1 MESSTHPGPAA
12 AGTAER
18 YPAKEATDGGWLTFA
33 AVMFLIGGAANVL
46 WGLGALDNKSYL
58 PESGLLF
65 STLETWGWISI
76 IWGAVMLAA
85 ALLVFMRTATGVVLG
100 IAVAGLSAVF
110 WLFALPVLPIWSLLI
125 IGLDALIIYGL
136 ATQAKLVEAG

>member
-1 MESSTHPGPAA
+1 MESSAQSGSAPARPRTESAEGGA
-12 AGTAER
+12 A
-18 YPAKEATDGGWLTFA
+18 DGGWLVFA
-33 AVMFLIGGAANVL
+33 GVMFLIGGAANIL
-46 WGLGALDNKSYL
+46 WGVAALDNKSYL

-76 IWGAVMLAA
+76 IWGLVMLATS
-85 ALLVFMRTATGVVLG
+85 LMVFARTPTGIALG
-100 IAVAGLSAVF
+100 ILVAGVSAVF

-136 ATQAKLVEAG
+136 ATQAQAVESR